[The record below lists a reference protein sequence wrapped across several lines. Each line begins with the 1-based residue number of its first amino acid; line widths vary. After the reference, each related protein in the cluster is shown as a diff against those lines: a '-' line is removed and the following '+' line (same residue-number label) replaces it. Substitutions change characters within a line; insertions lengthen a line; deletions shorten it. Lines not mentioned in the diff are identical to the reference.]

1 MEIIRY
7 NIKLKL
13 ILLILMI
20 FSSISL
26 FAFDKSISDLKKEWL
41 EKYHFAKSY
50 DEKIVSLYN
59 FIDLHSYSEKEE
71 VNKYFHILYRE
82 IKHHGNT
89 KDLFNYYRLLG
100 GWTDNS
106 GFKKLFIKFERDFK
120 NSEIETKYLYA
131 LLKYYSLAA
140 PFYFS
145 DGKNQDK
152 KMNDF
157 IFENLKLLND
167 DSTSDLEKLPYL
179 MVIAYYSKS
188 KEVTSPLYSYL
199 EKFVEVSEK
208 VPDKEFY
215 LSIYSQTA
223 ILDIIDRQLESK
235 RLVDKIRRLYK
246 ILKLYEDDMK
256 AQKRVYQDLSYQYMS
271 YAHTLVRNFESLSPQ
286 EIKKYV
292 EILKISFSKYPEYK
306 EKYGDSMICD
316 LALAYSNNDYS
327 RIVRLTKNMIQRG
340 DTLNYSHVRLALLLK
355 KILPKIN
362 SVQSKNWIKADYTNT
377 LAHEY
382 DRIKG
387 KHTEAYQYIKN
398 LNKRN
403 FNVYKE
409 NLHQRDLLIEKAKFK
424 QDMFIIAGVVF
435 TLLLIVLLLV
445 IHSLKKTVKELNRTS
460 LELKSEKEKA
470 LELQESAEI
479 TRDYEVALNKTASA
493 LLELTDESIDV
504 AIEYILK
511 ACGAS
516 KISLYHNEKCK
527 EGHLCMRISNRYLD
541 KRFKHADII
550 HQADYIEFEK
560 AGIGRWIKVLSNNEM
575 IADDVKTLEK
585 NEREFLEVFGI
596 VFMVVIPI
604 FVQNK
609 WVSSLCISICDDD
622 RKMSK
627 EELNMAVTACK
638 MFSSFYEVRRYQDEI
653 KRSNA
658 LLKNAIEMKDKTT
671 SILRH
676 DLRNPIGSIMG
687 FSELLLEDD
696 YEYEEKVE
704 FVKNIHRTTT
714 EMLNMVDNFT
724 QWIEAVGEEIKPE
737 FEEIDLSKIINSSI
751 SLCKMQ
757 AHRKKIKLISKFD
770 EELLVLADEKMVSTI
785 VRNIISNAIKFT
797 DDGGFV
803 LCSYK
808 IEKDFIQISIE
819 DNGVGISK
827 ANMDRLRRNISLSTL
842 GTQGEKGTGF
852 GISICEEFA
861 KMNGGD
867 FDIYSEEG
875 VGTKIV
881 FTLKLIK

>member
-1 MEIIRY
+1 
-7 NIKLKL
+7 
-13 ILLILMI
+13 MI

-26 FAFDKSISDLKKEWL
+26 YANDKTISELKKEWL

-50 DEKIVSLYN
+50 EEKITSLYN
-59 FIDLHSYSEKEE
+59 FIDLHSYNEKKI
-71 VNKYFHILYRE
+71 VNKYLNILYRE
-82 IKHHGNT
+82 IKHNGST
-89 KDLFNYYRLLG
+89 QDLFNYYRLIG

-106 GFKKLFIKFERDFK
+106 GFKNLFIKFNKDFK
-120 NSEIETKYLYA
+120 NSDIEIKYLYS

-145 DGKNQDK
+145 DGKNLEK
-152 KMNDF
+152 KMDDF
-157 IFENLKLLND
+157 IFDNLKLLND
-167 DSTSDLEKLPYL
+167 DGISNLDKLPYL
-179 MVIAYYSKS
+179 MTIAYYSKN

-199 EKFVEVSEK
+199 EKFVEVSEE

-235 RLVDKIRRLYK
+235 RLVDIIRRLYN
-246 ILKLYEDDMK
+246 IMKLYENDMRS
-256 AQKRVYQDLSYQYMS
+256 QKRVYQDFSYQYMN
-271 YAHTLVRNFESLSPQ
+271 YAHTLVRNFESLSPK
-286 EIKKYV
+286 EIKRYIS
-292 EILKISFSKYPEYK
+292 ILKKLFKKYPDYQK
-306 EKYGDSMICD
+306 KYGDSKICD
-316 LALAYSNNDYS
+316 LALAYSNNNYS
-327 RIVRLTKNMIQRG
+327 KIVGITRYMIQDG
-340 DTLNYSHVRLALLLK
+340 DTLNYSHVKLALLLK
-355 KILPKIN
+355 KILPKISN
-362 SVQSKNWIKADYTNT
+362 PQKKDWIKTDYTNT

-424 QDMFIIAGVVF
+424 QDMFIVAGVVF
-435 TLLLIVLLLV
+435 TILLIVLLVV
-445 IHSLKKTVKELNRTS
+445 IHSLKKTVKKLNRTS
-460 LELKSEKEKA
+460 LELKSQKEKA
-470 LELQESAEI
+470 LGLQQEAEI

-504 AIEYILK
+504 AIKYILK

-516 KISLYHNEKCK
+516 KISLYHNVVSS
-527 EGHLCMRISNRYLD
+527 EGHLCMKISNRYLD

-550 HQADYIEFEK
+550 NKADYIDFEK
-560 AGIGRWIKVLSNNEM
+560 SGIGRWIDVLSNNEI
-575 IADDVKTLEK
+575 IADNVKTLDKE
-585 NEREFLEVFGI
+585 EREFLEVFGI

-609 WVSSLCISICDDD
+609 WVSSLCISLCDDD
-622 RKMSK
+622 RKMSN

-638 MFSSFYEVRRYQDEI
+638 MFSSFYEVRRYQNEI
-653 KRSNA
+653 NRSNV

-687 FSELLLEDD
+687 FSELLLEED
-696 YEYEEKVE
+696 YLYEEKVE
-704 FVKNIHRTTT
+704 FVKNIHRTTA
-714 EMLNMVDNFT
+714 EMLNMVDSFT

-737 FEEIDLSKIINSSI
+737 FKEIDISKIINSCI

-770 EELLVLADEKMVSTI
+770 EDLFVLADEKMVSTI

-797 DDGGFV
+797 NDNGFI
-803 LCSYK
+803 LCSYQL
-808 IEKDFIQISIE
+808 EKDFVRISIE

-827 ANMDRLRRNISLSTL
+827 YNMRRLKDNLSLSTL

-852 GISICEEFA
+852 GISICEEFT

-867 FDIYSEEG
+867 FDIHSDEG
-875 VGTKIV
+875 IGTKII
-881 FTLKLIK
+881 FTLKRIK